1 MQLTINYADRS
12 KRIINLHPTFF
23 HAHDVSWEE
32 RAMHLAYDTGKPARV
47 ELIRDGE
54 AVMTRRVWSNMLL
67 NEPEAQPIDEREVKK
82 ALRKQFKGIPFTSC
96 SKYQL

>member
-1 MQLTINYADRS
+1 MQLTINYADQS
-12 KRIINLHPTFF
+12 KRIINLHRTFF

-32 RAMHLAYDTGKPARV
+32 RAMHLAYDTGKPAKV

-54 AVMTRRVWSNMLL
+54 AVMTRRVWANMIF
-67 NEPEAQPIDEREVKK
+67 NEPEIKVVDEREVKK
-82 ALRKQFKGIPFTSC
+82 DLRRQFKNIPFTSC